1 MPWKQLPNAHKAM
14 SDFITRFFDEKKL
27 ENKCYEVE
35 SSNGVLHILHT
46 EDVIYAIKQ
55 MPESNRSR
63 VETVL
68 RQLDAK
74 DGDIH
79 HFLRFI
85 ARGLA
90 AFIHL

>member
-1 MPWKQLPNAHKAM
+1 M

-68 RQLDAK
+68 RQLYRLCLP
-74 DGDIH
+74 DGEYIPA
-79 HFLRFI
+79 LPLLLKKSISENRY
-85 ARGLA
+85 G
-90 AFIHL
+90 